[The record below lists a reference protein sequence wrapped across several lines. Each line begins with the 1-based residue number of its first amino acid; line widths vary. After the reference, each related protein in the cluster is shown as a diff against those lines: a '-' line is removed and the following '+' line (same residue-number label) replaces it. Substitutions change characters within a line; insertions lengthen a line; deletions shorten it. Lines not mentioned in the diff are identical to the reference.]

1 VYTELEH
8 SSFLK
13 VLQGQKIKLEE
24 LLEATRDSARPVELD
39 QTKVGRLSRMDA
51 MQSQAMAKETQRR
64 RKLDLQRV
72 DAAIKRIKN
81 SDYGFCCVC
90 DELIPKKR
98 LEFDPATTTCV
109 GCAQKGASL
118 T

>member
-1 VYTELEH
+1 MYTELDYNF
-8 SSFLK
+8 FLRLLQEQK
-13 VLQGQKIKLEE
+13 VQLQE
-24 LLEATRDSARPVELD
+24 LIDNVRDQARPVELD

-51 MQSQAMAKETQRR
+51 MQSQAMAKATQHRR
-64 RKLDLQRV
+64 NADITRI
-72 DAAIKRIKN
+72 DAAIKRIKD

-109 GCAQKGASL
+109 KCAQTLAWPN
-118 T
+118 

>member
-1 VYTELEH
+1 MYTELDYNF
-8 SSFLK
+8 FLRLLQEQK
-13 VLQGQKIKLEE
+13 VQLQE
-24 LLEATRDSARPVELD
+24 LIDNVRDNARPVELD

-64 RKLDLQRV
+64 RQTDITRI
-72 DAAIKRIKN
+72 DAAIKRIKDA
-81 SDYGFCCVC
+81 DYGFCCVC

-109 GCAQKGASL
+109 QCAQTHARPN
-118 T
+118 

>member
-1 VYTELEH
+1 MYKEPDYNFFLRLLQEQKVQLQELIDN
-8 SSFLK
+8 
-13 VLQGQKIKLEE
+13 V
-24 LLEATRDSARPVELD
+24 RDNARPVELD

-64 RKLDLQRV
+64 RIAHITII
-72 DAAIKRIKN
+72 DAAIKRIKD

-98 LEFDPATTTCV
+98 LEFDPAMTTCV
-109 GCAQKGASL
+109 QCAKTKARPN
-118 T
+118 